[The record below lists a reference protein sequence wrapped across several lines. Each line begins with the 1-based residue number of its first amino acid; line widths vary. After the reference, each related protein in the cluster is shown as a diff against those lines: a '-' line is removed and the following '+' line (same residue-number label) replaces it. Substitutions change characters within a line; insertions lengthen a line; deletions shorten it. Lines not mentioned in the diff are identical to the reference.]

1 MAVVTDQYGGTLGIV
16 TIEDLLEEL
25 VGDIWDEHEEIT
37 YAVIPLGEH
46 TYEVDGD
53 LNVYDMLD
61 KLGFDSSRFDFESGS
76 VSGWV
81 LERLEHIP
89 TQGEQFSFENLDVT
103 VTQVDEQRINKIT
116 VHVNPL
122 PEGEEE

>member
-1 MAVVTDQYGGTLGIV
+1 M
-16 TIEDLLEEL
+16 
-25 VGDIWDEHEEIT
+25 
-37 YAVIPLGEH
+37 
-46 TYEVDGD
+46 DGD

>member
-1 MAVVTDQYGGTLGIV
+1 M
-16 TIEDLLEEL
+16 
-25 VGDIWDEHEEIT
+25 
-37 YAVIPLGEH
+37 
-46 TYEVDGD
+46 
-53 LNVYDMLD
+53 
-61 KLGFDSSRFDFESGS
+61 
-76 VSGWV
+76 
-81 LERLEHIP
+81 EHIP